1 MTSPLSLPDLR
12 TDYRSVLRRLAAG
25 VPGGAAGGQGD
36 TLERAVIAGEPARL
50 VKAVPLEGSTVRSHR
65 VSGDPAVGFDAF
77 LDGTQASR
85 VLDYVDG
92 VAVVHGTAA
101 AVIRARRNRR
111 MTTWGAPLVAEAV
124 YAPASA
130 LPPRYWASLQALGVP
145 VVDTSPPA
153 GDSLHPFSLRDAAV
167 HRVQKDRER
176 LEQQLAERWCASERG
191 RLFIDGG
198 ISGSERVA
206 VSACTV
212 GVVKSHRSLYA
223 EGEELARVFALRRGE
238 RSSVVRIT
246 SSKRTT
252 VASWYLRLRDPAG
265 HDPMWGLV
273 RVEVAE
279 PASAAEL
286 AAIGARADEISRY
299 VLAEAAPVAL
309 PDARW
314 HNMAYGIRDCEEF
327 LRAVL

>member
-1 MTSPLSLPDLR
+1 MAAPLALPDAR
-12 TDYRSVLRRLAAG
+12 TDYRSVLRRLAAIE
-25 VPGGAAGGQGD
+25 PGAGRVEGEGA
-36 TLERAVIAGEPARL
+36 LERSVIASEPARL
-50 VKAVPLEGSTVRSHR
+50 VKATPLEGSTLRAHR
-65 VSGDPAVGFDAF
+65 VAGDPEVGFDAF

-85 VLDYVDG
+85 VLDYVAG
-92 VAVVHGTAA
+92 VAVVHGTVA

-111 MTTWGAPLVAEAV
+111 MTTWGTPLLASAI
-124 YAPASA
+124 YAPRLA
-130 LPPRYWASLQALGVP
+130 LPAPYWERLAELGVA
-145 VVDTSPPA
+145 VVDTSPAP

-176 LEQQLAERWCASERG
+176 LEQQLAERWCGSERG

-286 AAIGARADEISRY
+286 AAIGARADEVSRY

>member
-1 MTSPLSLPDLR
+1 MAAPLALSDAR
-12 TDYRSVLRRLAAG
+12 TDYRSVLRRLAAQQ
-25 VPGGAAGGQGD
+25 PAGAAGVEGES
-36 TLERAVIAGEPARL
+36 LERSVMASEPARL
-50 VKAVPLEGSTVRSHR
+50 VKAIPLEGSTLRAHQVE
-65 VSGDPAVGFDAF
+65 GDPEVGFDAF
-77 LDGTQASR
+77 LDGTQSSR
-85 VLDYVDG
+85 ALDYVDG

-111 MTTWGAPLVAEAV
+111 MTTWGTPLVVSAI
-124 YAPASA
+124 YAPQRA
-130 LPPRYWASLQALGVP
+130 LPPRYWEGLHALGVE
-145 VVDTSPPA
+145 VVDTSPAP

-327 LRAVL
+327 LRAIL